1 MSFTLP
7 PPKRRGVLTRLHR
20 FCDTPCVRRLPL
32 LLVLLIALVGASSA
46 SAHPTSVT
54 VTLTGTP
61 NPVTAAG
68 TVAYLATLKNT
79 GYKALESVTLTAPAP
94 AGMSVVTVIS
104 AGSCTSSAATAQCDF
119 GDVAGGAT
127 VSATVIMTT
136 PSTPGTVSSS
146 VTWSTKVDDGHHHS
160 YSGYGHDKTQ
170 TFTASTSISVQAPSP
185 NAISKYVLPAG
196 GTVSDGST
204 TSAANPQSTAVTV
217 PATPT
222 GAATSVSEVNAAS
235 PTDACGP
242 STTCFGQIS
251 IVTVAAPPFSATSPL
266 HLAFVL
272 DSSEIPPYTNPSTI
286 PMFHDGV
293 AVPNCTGYSGVA
305 SPDPCVSARIVKKPP
320 HCHKGQFTVEI
331 DVLSSTNGRWRT

>member
-1 MSFTLP
+1 V
-7 PPKRRGVLTRLHR
+7 KRRGGLTRLHR
-20 FCDTPCVRRLPL
+20 FCETPGVRRLPL
-32 LLVLLIALVGASSA
+32 LLVLLVALVGASSA

-61 NPVTAAG
+61 NPVTASG
-68 TVAYLATLKNT
+68 TVAYPTTLKNN
-79 GYKALESVTLTAPAP
+79 GYKELESVKLTAPAT

-104 AGSCTSSAATAQCDF
+104 AGNCASSAAKAQCAF
-119 GDVAGGAT
+119 GDVAAGAS

-146 VTWSTKVDDGHHHS
+146 VTWTSQVDDHHHS
-160 YSGYGHDKTQ
+160 YGYAGSDHDKSQ

-196 GTVSDGST
+196 GTVSDGNT
-204 TSAANPQSTAVTV
+204 TSASNPQSTAVMV

-222 GAATSVSEVNAAS
+222 GAATSVSEVNAAG

-242 STTCFGQIS
+242 SATCFGQIS
-251 IVTVAAPPFSATSPL
+251 VVTVAAPPFSASSPL

-272 DSSEIPPYTNPSTI
+272 DSSEIPPYTNLSTI